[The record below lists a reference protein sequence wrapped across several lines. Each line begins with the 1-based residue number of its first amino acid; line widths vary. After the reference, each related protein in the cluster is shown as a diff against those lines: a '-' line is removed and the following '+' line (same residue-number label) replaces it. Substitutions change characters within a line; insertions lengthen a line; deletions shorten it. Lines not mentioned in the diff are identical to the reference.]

1 VRYKDAVL
9 RRYGHKVIG
18 AKRGDGRTAIHI
30 ETGSGDCTIAPQVDS

>member
-9 RRYGHKVIG
+9 RRSGRKVIG

-30 ETGSGDCTIAPQVDS
+30 ETGSGDCTIGPQGES